1 MSTRNRG
8 GGAKARA
15 LLTVT
20 ATSVLA
26 LAGAF
31 AAALLF
37 DSARGGARASTN
49 DSASSTAALSPP
61 SAPTAPLL
69 AALGK
74 TIFFDPAL
82 SEPPGT
88 SCASCHDPAHGYA
101 GNHGSTLGVARG
113 SRPDHY
119 AKRNTPSVL
128 YLKLVR
134 RFHYRWEEDAPLPD
148 AVGGFFWDGRVD
160 SLSDL
165 ARQPLLNPDEMG
177 NADVAQLASKI
188 RTRPYAADLSR
199 AAGALDSAE
208 GAALALG
215 KAVEA
220 FLLSDEMAPFS
231 SAYDDYVRGK
241 GTLTP
246 LQAHGLALFKDG
258 AKGACAS
265 CHRLDDGSG
274 DPERSPF
281 SDFGFEA
288 VAAPRN
294 KRLAANR
301 DPKRFDL
308 GLCQQH
314 EHPHTDEARFCGT
327 FRTPSLRNVAT
338 RTAFMHSG
346 TFTRLRDVVA
356 FYATRATDPKRWYGA
371 DVSDDLPPAYRE
383 TVNDRVAPYDR
394 APGDPPALDESEIDA
409 IVAFL
414 GALTDAPFR

>member
-1 MSTRNRG
+1 MSTENRG
-8 GGAKARA
+8 AASRRA
-15 LLTVT
+15 LLTIT
-20 ATSVLA
+20 TTSALA
-26 LAGAF
+26 LAGALGAF
-31 AAALLF
+31 LYDSPGAA
-37 DSARGGARASTN
+37 ARAST
-49 DSASSTAALSPP
+49 TPLSPA
-61 SAPTAPLL
+61 SAPLSPAAAPAAPPL

-101 GNHGSTLGVARG
+101 GNHGSALGVARG
-113 SRPDHY
+113 SRPDRY

-128 YLKLVR
+128 YLKFVR

-160 SLSDL
+160 SLADL

-177 NADVAQLASKI
+177 NIDATQLASKI
-188 RTRPYAADLSR
+188 RTRPYAPDLAR
-199 AAGALDSAE
+199 AAASLDSAE
-208 GAALALG
+208 GAVGALG

-241 GTLTP
+241 GALTP
-246 LQAHGLALFKDG
+246 LEARGLALFKDG
-258 AKGACAS
+258 ARGACAS
-265 CHRLDDGSG
+265 CHRLDDSSG

-288 VAAPRN
+288 VGAPRN
-294 KRLAANR
+294 KLLPVNR

-314 EHPHTDEARFCGT
+314 EHPHTDEARFCGS

-338 RTAFMHSG
+338 RAAFMHSG

-356 FYATRATDPKRWYGA
+356 FYATRATDPRRWYGSPA
-371 DVSDDLPPAYRE
+371 PDDLPAAYRE
-383 TVNDRVAPYDR
+383 NVNDRVAPYDR
-394 APGDPPALDESEIDA
+394 APGGPPALDEAEIDA
-409 IVAFL
+409 LVAFL